1 MAEIFA
7 GADALTRAKSD
18 CPSGPSSEIFAVAD
32 TGSEAAMAMPVADFG
47 TSPRSMA
54 AFKDGWGN
62 YMYPEIIL
70 DSDKSESHIISFE
83 YDDKSGKEF
92 ILHNIQIVP

>member
-1 MAEIFA
+1 
-7 GADALTRAKSD
+7 
-18 CPSGPSSEIFAVAD
+18 
-32 TGSEAAMAMPVADFG
+32 
-47 TSPRSMA
+47 
-54 AFKDGWGN
+54 
-62 YMYPEIIL
+62 MYPEIIL